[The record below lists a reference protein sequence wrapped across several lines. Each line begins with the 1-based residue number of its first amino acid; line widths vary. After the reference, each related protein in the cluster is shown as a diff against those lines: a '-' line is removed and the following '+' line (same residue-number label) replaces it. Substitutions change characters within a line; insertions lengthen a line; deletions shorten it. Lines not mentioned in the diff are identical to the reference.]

1 MLGGGDRAYVYA
13 KSCGIISSSFFGKGT
28 SRLDNLTRL
37 SELDRLIFSKD
48 ARELP
53 ERELLRDLEWRIVDR
68 SAKQIITLINSY
80 HKPPEF
86 FSRLV
91 RSFEYA
97 DLKTVLSSLIAGIPG
112 SGHSVRTS
120 HGGAETPYHTDIG
133 KFTTIHYK
141 AYPNMEAMLQGTEF
155 TFLLNEL
162 PKQGSL
168 AFKEINITALQT
180 KLDRFYYKTL
190 WDSMLKLARRDRLY
204 IGKILSEELSLRNAA
219 WVLRL
224 RTYYDIEAD
233 EAGECLIHIKAGEY
247 GSGDL
252 ADDAK
257 AALTLPLDNAAAW
270 KKWKW
275 AEFLNPSQLGE
286 AWTADPRYFQNA
298 AAIYLYRQAYHY
310 FHMRP
315 FSLDVLSCFIK
326 LKQFEADLLTSV
338 AEGLSLGMNSREIMH
353 VLGAAS

>member
-1 MLGGGDRAYVYA
+1 MLGGGDRAYAYA
-13 KSCGIISSSFFGKGT
+13 KSCGIISASFFGKGS

-37 SELDRLIFSKD
+37 SELDRLVFSKD
-48 ARELP
+48 AKELP
-53 ERELLRDLEWRIVDR
+53 ERELLRDLEQRIVDR
-68 SAKQIITLINSY
+68 SAKQIVTLVTTY

-86 FSRLV
+86 FSRLI

-97 DLKTVLSSLIAGIPG
+97 DLKTVLSALIAGEKSAPD
-112 SGHSVRTS
+112 
-120 HGGAETPYHTDIG
+120 HTDIG
-133 KFTTIHYK
+133 RFTTIHYD

-155 TFLLNEL
+155 AFLLSEL

-168 AFKEINITALQT
+168 AFKEIDTTALQT
-180 KLDRFYYKTL
+180 RLDQYYYKTL
-190 WDSMLKLARRDRLY
+190 WEAMIKLARRDRLY

-224 RTYYDIEAD
+224 RTYYDMEAD
-233 EAGECLIHIKAGEY
+233 EAKECLVHIKAG
-247 GSGDL
+247 GHGTVDL
-252 ADDAK
+252 AEDAK

-270 KKWKW
+270 KRWKW
-275 AEFLNPSQLGE
+275 AEFLNPSQLGDS
-286 AWTADPRYFQNA
+286 WTADPRYFQNA
-298 AAIYLYRQAYHY
+298 AAIYLYKQAHHY

-338 AEGLSLGMNSREIMH
+338 AEGLSLGMNSREIMN